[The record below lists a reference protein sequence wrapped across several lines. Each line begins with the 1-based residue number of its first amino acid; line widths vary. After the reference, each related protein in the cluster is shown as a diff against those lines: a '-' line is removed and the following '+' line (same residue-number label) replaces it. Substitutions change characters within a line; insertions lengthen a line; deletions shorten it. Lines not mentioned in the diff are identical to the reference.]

1 MTRLRHL
8 LILLVLAGLAAG
20 GCDRTPGPDDWDKG
34 APEVV
39 VYFVR
44 ANDAGIWVESEIH
57 LLDRPSDENLREK
70 FQVLFTGSPHDW
82 LLGSAA
88 PTDVEVLSVELRDG
102 VVFVDVDAGITAHR
116 AASSQ
121 EVAFAQQLAH
131 TAAGSGGD
139 AVQLLVDG
147 APVDE
152 LWGHLDWALPIVP
165 DPDALSP
172 ITIVEPEAGPGEV
185 TVGPE
190 VVVVRGEAR
199 VFEATFTIQLRRAGD
214 AVLAEDVVT
223 ASDGAPERGTW
234 EHTFTLAG
242 GIEPGTY
249 TIEVQEHDP
258 SDGEGR
264 PPFISRRQINVRN

>member
-1 MTRLRHL
+1 MWRLRHL
-8 LILLVLAGLAAG
+8 PILLVLAAG
-20 GCDRTPGPDDWDKG
+20 GCEGTPGPYDWDKS
-34 APEVV
+34 APEVI

-44 ANDAGIWVESEIH
+44 ANDAGIWVEPEIH
-57 LLDRPSDENLREK
+57 LLDRPNDENLREK
-70 FQVLFTGSPHDW
+70 FQLLFTGSPHDW

-88 PTDVEVLSVELRDG
+88 PTDVEVLSVELHDG
-102 VVFVDVDAGITAHR
+102 VVYVDVDTGITAHR
-116 AASSQ
+116 AASAQ

-131 TAAGSGGD
+131 SAARSGGG

-152 LWGHLDWALPIVP
+152 LWGHLDWSLPIEP
-165 DPDALSP
+165 DPDVLSP
-172 ITIVEPEAGPGEV
+172 ITIVEPEAGPGEL
-185 TVGPE
+185 TVGPDE
-190 VVVVRGEAR
+190 VVVRGEAR
-199 VFEATFTIQLRRAGD
+199 VFEGTFTIQLRRAD
-214 AVLAEDVVT
+214 DTVLAEDVVT

-242 GIEPGTY
+242 NTEPGTY

-264 PPFISRRQINVRN
+264 PPFVASREINIGN